1 MQTVPSSL
9 RKWFTIHFIVDM
21 LFAIP
26 LFIAPSFVLSLFG
39 FEGVVTARLVAA
51 AFIAI
56 GGSSLILNKKGF
68 ETYNTLLTLK
78 IIWSITALLGLI
90 LSFIGGA
97 PPSIFLAIGIF
108 AIFCYIWV
116 YYKMKYFK

>member
-9 RKWFTIHFIVDM
+9 RKWFTIHFVVDM

-51 AFIAI
+51 AFMAI

-78 IIWSITALLGLI
+78 IIWSITAVLGLI
-90 LSFIGGA
+90 LSFIQGA
-97 PPSIFLAIGIF
+97 PLSIFLAI
-108 AIFCYIWV
+108 AIFTLFCSVWL
-116 YYKMKYFK
+116 YYKIRYFK